1 MDMSVV
7 AVFVVLSVV
16 VFGLEIVFVRLVR
29 TVKGRGHPVLA
40 ALRLNGI
47 KPGPAEQLLCKR
59 EVWESAGS
67 LMTAREQHFLRRLS
81 QQVDER
87 RWPLCPQVRVA
98 DIARIS
104 PVVRERS
111 TARWQLFRMA
121 SQWHC
126 DVVIVDRESFRIVA
140 AVELDD
146 ASHLQRRRI
155 RRDILLEE
163 VLRQAGIPLI
173 RDRDAVTLA
182 NAVSRYLSVVATQE
196 SGTPAANS

>member
-1 MDMSVV
+1 M
-7 AVFVVLSVV
+7 
-16 VFGLEIVFVRLVR
+16 FGLEIAIVRLVR
-29 TVKGRGHPVLA
+29 AVKGRGHPVLA

-47 KPGPAEQLLCKR
+47 KPGPAEYLLCKR
-59 EVWESAGS
+59 QVWESAET

-87 RWPLCPQVRVA
+87 RWRLCPQVRVA
-98 DIARIS
+98 DIARIT
-104 PVVRERS
+104 PDIPERS
-111 TARWQLFRMA
+111 ATWWQLFRMA

-146 ASHLQRRRI
+146 ASHLKQRRV

-173 RDRDAVTLA
+173 SDRNLTQLIRQVSGHLA
-182 NAVSRYLSVVATQE
+182 AKAAKNE
-196 SGTPAANS
+196 SASMGKC

>member
-1 MDMSVV
+1 MDMSVI

-16 VFGLEIVFVRLVR
+16 VFGLEILIVRLVR

-59 EVWESAGS
+59 KVWESAGS

-87 RWPLCPQVRVA
+87 RWRLCPQVRVA

-104 PVVRERS
+104 PVIRERS
-111 TARWQLFRMA
+111 TAWWQLFRMA

-146 ASHLQRRRI
+146 ASHLQQRRI

-173 RDRDAVTLA
+173 RDRDAVALVT
-182 NAVSRYLSVVATQE
+182 AVSRYLSVVATQE

>member
-1 MDMSVV
+1 MDRSVI

-16 VFGLEIVFVRLVR
+16 VFGLEIAIVRLVR
-29 TVKGRGHPVLA
+29 AVKGRGHPVLA

-47 KPGPAEQLLCKR
+47 KPGPAEYLLCKR
-59 EVWESAGS
+59 QVWESAET

-87 RWPLCPQVRVA
+87 RWRLCPQVRVA
-98 DIARIS
+98 DIARIT
-104 PVVRERS
+104 PDIPERS
-111 TARWQLFRMA
+111 ATWWQLFRMA

-146 ASHLQRRRI
+146 ASHLKQRRV

-173 RDRDAVTLA
+173 SDRNLTQLIRQVSGHLA
-182 NAVSRYLSVVATQE
+182 AKAAKNE
-196 SGTPAANS
+196 SASMGKC

>member
-1 MDMSVV
+1 M

-16 VFGLEIVFVRLVR
+16 VFGLEIAIVRLVR
-29 TVKGRGHPVLA
+29 AVKGRGHPVLA

-47 KPGPAEQLLCKR
+47 KPGPAEYLLCKR
-59 EVWESAGS
+59 QVWESAET

-87 RWPLCPQVRVA
+87 RWRLCPQVRVA
-98 DIARIS
+98 DIARIT
-104 PVVRERS
+104 PDIPERS
-111 TARWQLFRMA
+111 ATWWQLFRMA

-146 ASHLQRRRI
+146 ASHLKQRRV

-173 RDRDAVTLA
+173 SDRNLTQLIRQVSGHLA
-182 NAVSRYLSVVATQE
+182 AKAAKNE
-196 SGTPAANS
+196 SASMGKC

>member
-1 MDMSVV
+1 MDMSVIT
-7 AVFVVLSVV
+7 VFVVLSVA
-16 VFGLEIVFVRLVR
+16 VFGLEILIVRLVR
-29 TVKGRGHPVLA
+29 AVKGRGHPVLA

-47 KPGPAEQLLCKR
+47 KPGPAEHLFCQR
-59 EVWESAGS
+59 QVWESAET
-67 LMTAREQHFLRRLS
+67 LMTAREQHFLRSLS

-87 RWPLCPQVRVA
+87 RWRLCPQVRVA

-104 PVVRERS
+104 PAVRERS
-111 TARWQLFRMA
+111 ATWWKLFRMA

-146 ASHLQRRRI
+146 ASHLQQRRI

-173 RDRDAVTLA
+173 RERDPNTLLSMISRHLA
-182 NAVSRYLSVVATQE
+182 EKTAKNASHFTTKS
-196 SGTPAANS
+196 

>member
-1 MDMSVV
+1 MDMSVI

-16 VFGLEIVFVRLVR
+16 VFGLEIVVVRLVR
-29 TVKGRGHPVLA
+29 SVKGRGHPVLA

-47 KPGPAEQLLCKR
+47 KPGHAEHLLCKR
-59 EVWESAGS
+59 QVWESAET

-87 RWPLCPQVRVA
+87 RWRLCPQVRVA

-104 PVVRERS
+104 PAIRERS
-111 TARWQLFRMA
+111 TAWWQLFRMA

-146 ASHLQRRRI
+146 ASHLKQRRV

-173 RDRDAVTLA
+173 RDRDLTQLIRQ
-182 NAVSRYLSVVATQE
+182 VSGHLSAKNE
-196 SGTPAANS
+196 SASIGKC